1 MPPFFF
7 SFSSS
12 TPTQPGV
19 TATINIEKRAAS
31 GVQVAPEPLMFSVD
45 VSGFDSQPPT
55 GGNVVDDR
63 LHLIE
68 YFWDFDSLNAGGTYV
83 FTAPVN
89 VYSDAANHTSG
100 KKNSRYARG
109 FLASH
114 TYRTPGTYRV
124 SVFCVE
130 TSSGK
135 TATATLDVTVGNPDT
150 LFSGTNTIFMS
161 PSGTFTNAP
170 AGAQTMTSGNIE
182 AAYDTYVRGQQ
193 TTPKRIMLN
202 RGESYTFD
210 GDNWGIFSGQHV
222 PTVHVVAGPG
232 GAAKPVLN
240 WTGEFNWSDSG
251 ANNNK
256 SFVWQD
262 IDFQGT
268 WDSTTDS
275 DPNTGPERGA
285 FRINEN
291 GPNII
296 LMDGCS
302 FDGILYS
309 GLDAVVDNSYNHS
322 WFWNDVAF
330 TNKNYGYLGGK
341 YNVLSA
347 TGCRFMSDVN
357 SLADATNN
365 QGWNFRFSSLNSR
378 NVIDKCDF
386 FNRQGWSLVGS
397 IIAVQAHVR
406 FNADGGTGSNSKLC
420 VTDNTM
426 EGGYSCIS
434 LAATSGNDD
443 RPVNM
448 LVDGNY
454 MLGSYQTVS
463 FIETC
468 QSGLTIRNNIMVMP
482 EFAGSSRISNGPV
495 AFVQLTT
502 NGRSAGT
509 NASEPI
515 RVYSNTFVNTQD
527 QGQSGGAI
535 ALVSNSLPFTNVT
548 TENNVNHQPAIT
560 SPITTYA
567 PLGDDTN
574 LFTPR
579 EIGYRSSTADNT
591 ATTATVTTA
600 GATDLFDPETGSSA
614 IAGYTTGLVSDR
626 DWTMRRRGASK
637 AVGATET
644 L

>member
-1 MPPFFF
+1 MAFDFVF
-7 SFSSS
+7 TASSA
-12 TPTQPGV
+12 
-19 TATINIEKRAAS
+19 TATINIEKRAS
-31 GVQVAPEPLMFSVD
+31 VGVQVAPEPTMFSVS
-45 VSGFDSQPPT
+45 VSGFDAQAPA

-63 LHLIE
+63 LHEIE
-68 YFWDFDSLNAGGTYV
+68 YFWDFDSLNAGGTHT

-89 VYSDAANHTSG
+89 VYSGSALHANG

-114 TYRTPGTYRV
+114 TYRTAGTYRV

-130 TSSGK
+130 PSSGK

-170 AGAQTMTSGNIE
+170 AGAQTMTSGDIE

-202 RGESYTFD
+202 RGESYTFN
-210 GDNWGIFSGQHV
+210 GDTWGIWTGQHV
-222 PTVHVVAGPG
+222 PTTHVVAGPG
-232 GAAKPVLN
+232 GGAKPILN
-240 WTGEFNWSDSG
+240 WTGEFNWSDHTTLG
-251 ANNNK
+251 GNTGK
-256 SFVWQD
+256 SFVWQN

-275 DPNTGPERGA
+275 DPNTGPEVGA

-296 LMDGCS
+296 LMDGCE

-309 GLDAVVDNSYNHS
+309 GLDAVTDGSQSHS

-330 TNKNYGYLGGK
+330 TNKNYGYLGGQ
-341 YNVLSA
+341 YDVLSA

-357 SLADATNN
+357 SLVDATNN
-365 QGWNFRFSSLNSR
+365 QGWNFRFSCLNSR

-386 FNRQGWSLVGS
+386 FNRQGHSPLGS
-397 IIAVQAHVR
+397 ILAVQGNIR

-420 VTDNTM
+420 VTDCSM
-426 EGGYSCIS
+426 EGGVSCIS
-434 LAATSGNDD
+434 LVATSGNED

-448 LVDGNY
+448 LIDGNY
-454 MLGSYQTVS
+454 MLGGYQTTS

-482 EFAGSSRISNGPV
+482 EFVGASRISNGP
-495 AFVQLTT
+495 
-502 NGRSAGT
+502 NGFIHLANEGTSAGT

-515 RVYSNTFVNTQD
+515 RIYNNTFINTQD
-527 QGQSGGAI
+527 ETQSGGAI
-535 ALVSNSLPFTNVT
+535 ALVNNVLPFTNVT
-548 TENNVNHQPAIT
+548 TENNVNHQPNIT

-579 EIGYRSSTADNT
+579 ELGYRSSTSDQRA
-591 ATTATVTTA
+591 ATATVTTA
-600 GATDLFDPETGSSA
+600 GATDIYEPETGSSA
-614 IAGYTTGLVSDR
+614 IAAATTGLVSDR
-626 DWTMRRRGASK
+626 DWIGRRRTGTPS
-637 AVGATET
+637 VGAMEQV
-644 L
+644 